1 MTEVAITNVKK
12 ASLGR
17 RIFHWSR
24 RINMERRIAM
34 MFLALGA
41 LSGLMT
47 YLVLTDTWQTQNP
60 ARAITWLLLSDFI
73 IVLSLGT
80 IIARRFVVLWIER
93 RRGMVGAKLH
103 SRLVLLFGLIALI
116 PAITV
121 SVFSTTF
128 LNYGL
133 DIWFGDKIKS
143 AIESSFNVS
152 QSYLQD
158 HQQRVAN
165 DTLSIANEIRD
176 QDWGGY
182 VDLSRLAAFLD
193 RQVDLRDLSEIVVI
207 DRRRQILASGGFTL
221 MMEFDLDLPEGAL
234 VRAESGE
241 TVVMQSDTGDRI
253 RALVAIDPQQGTYL
267 YAGRVIDDRVLNAIR
282 GNESAVSLYRQL
294 EGDRS
299 QWQITVGLIFA
310 VLALLLLMAAI
321 WVAII
326 SATNLVKPILR
337 LVEAAQRLGGGDLS
351 TRVKTG
357 KRDDEL
363 GELSRTFNTMA
374 LRLQTQQV
382 ELVATNRQLDDRRR
396 FTELV
401 LAGVS
406 AGVIGLNE
414 KGEIEL
420 PNRSASEL
428 LGRNMLQ
435 HVGQRLGDLVPE
447 MGELVALAQSRSA
460 GSAEGQINLSH
471 GPLTRTLHVRV
482 VSERGEGNHTRIVVT
497 FDDVTELLAAQ
508 RKAAWSDIARRIAHE
523 IKNPL
528 TPIQLS
534 AERLKRKYLKEIV
547 NDPETFAVCTDTI
560 VRQVSDIGR
569 LVDEFSSF
577 ARMPAPV
584 LRPEDLVE
592 LARQAAFLQQ
602 SANPG
607 IVYDV
612 DLPAEPIWANCDA
625 SQVTRALTNLL
636 QNAADA
642 IEARLELEQSGP
654 EGEGPNR
661 LTPGRI
667 HLWIRRDG
675 DEVTLAVDDNGRGLP
690 RQGRERLTDPYV
702 TTRVQGTGLGLAIVK
717 KIMEDHG
724 GRLQLLDGE
733 KGGASVR
740 LTFPAEIVLADPALK
755 SVQA

>member
-1 MTEVAITNVKK
+1 MTEVALIAKK
-12 ASLGR
+12 PNWGR
-17 RIFHWSR
+17 RLFDWSR

-34 MFLALGA
+34 VFLALGA

-80 IIARRFVVLWIER
+80 MIARRFVVLWVER

-143 AIESSFNVS
+143 AIESSFNVT

-176 QDWGGY
+176 QNWGSFL
-182 VDLSRLAAFLD
+182 DLSKLDMFLD
-193 RQVDLRDLSEIVVI
+193 RQVDLRDLSEAVVI

-221 MMEFDLDLPEGAL
+221 LMEFDLDLPEDAL
-234 VRAESGE
+234 VRADSGE
-241 TVVMQSDTGDRI
+241 MVILHSPTGDRI
-253 RALVAIDPQQGTYL
+253 RALTAIDRQQGIYL
-267 YAGRVIDDRVLNAIR
+267 YAGRVIDDQVLTAIR
-282 GNESAVSLYRQL
+282 NNENAVTLYRQL

-374 LRLQTQQV
+374 LRLQAQQV

-401 LAGVS
+401 LSGVS

-428 LGRNMLQ
+428 LGGNMME
-435 HVGQRLGDLVPE
+435 HVGERLGDAVPE
-447 MGELVALAQSRSA
+447 MAELVELAQGRQS

-471 GPLTRTLHVRV
+471 GPVTRTLHVRV
-482 VSERGEGNHTRIVVT
+482 VAERSDADHTRIVVT

-560 VRQVSDIGR
+560 VRQVGDIGR

-592 LARQAAFLQQ
+592 VTRQAAFLQQ
-602 SANPG
+602 NANPG
-607 IVYDV
+607 IVYDL
-612 DLPAEPIWANCDA
+612 DLPGETIWVNCDA

-642 IEARLELEQSGP
+642 IAARLEMEEAGS
-654 EGEGPNR
+654 EGEGQNR

-667 HLWIRRDG
+667 HLWIRRDE
-675 DEVTLAVDDNGRGLP
+675 DEVVLAVDDNGPGLP

-702 TTRVQGTGLGLAIVK
+702 TTRVKGTGLGLAIVK

-724 GRLQLLDGE
+724 GKLQLLDGE

-740 LTFPAEIVLADPALK
+740 LTFPAEIVLADPAPK

>member
-1 MTEVAITNVKK
+1 MTEVAITKK
-12 ASLGR
+12 PTLGR
-17 RIFHWSR
+17 RIFNWSR

-34 MFLALGA
+34 AFLALGA
-41 LSGLMT
+41 ASGLMT
-47 YLVLTDTWQTQNP
+47 YLVLTDLWQTQNP
-60 ARAITWLLLSDFI
+60 ARAITWLLLCDFI

-152 QSYLQD
+152 QSYLED
-158 HQQRVAN
+158 HRQRVAN

-176 QDWGGY
+176 HILGGFI
-182 VDLSRLAAFLD
+182 DLSRMAAFLD
-193 RQVDLRDLSEIVVI
+193 RQVELRDLSEAVVI

-234 VRAESGE
+234 VRADSGE
-241 TVVMQSDTGDRI
+241 TVVLQSPTGDRI
-253 RALVAIDPQQGTYL
+253 RALIAIDPHEGVYL
-267 YAGRVIDDRVLNAIR
+267 YTGRVIEDQVLTAIR
-282 GNESAVSLYRQL
+282 GNENAVNLYRQL

-382 ELVATNRQLDDRRR
+382 ELVATNQQLDDRRR

-401 LAGVS
+401 LSGVS

-428 LGRNMLQ
+428 LGRNVMQ
-435 HVGQRLGDLVPE
+435 HVGHRLGDLVPE
-447 MGELVALAQSRSA
+447 MGELVALAQSRQS
-460 GSAEGQINLSH
+460 GSAEGQINLAQ
-471 GPLTRTLHVRV
+471 GAAMRTLHVRA
-482 VSERGEGNHTRIVVT
+482 VSERSDGDHTRIVVT

-560 VRQVSDIGR
+560 VRQVGDIGR

-602 SANPG
+602 SANSA
-607 IVYDV
+607 IVYDL
-612 DLPAEPIWANCDA
+612 DLPADAIWANCDA

-642 IEARLELEQSGP
+642 IEARLEMEQAGSDV
-654 EGEGPNR
+654 EGQNR

-675 DEVTLAVDDNGRGLP
+675 DEVILGVDDNGRGLP
-690 RQGRERLTDPYV
+690 KQGRERLTDPYV
-702 TTRVQGTGLGLAIVK
+702 TTRVKGTGLGLAIVK

-733 KGGASVR
+733 EGGASVR

>member
-1 MTEVAITNVKK
+1 MTEVAISHKK
-12 ASLGR
+12 SSLSR
-17 RIFHWSR
+17 RMFNWSR

-34 MFLALGA
+34 IFLALGA

-47 YLVLTDTWQTQNP
+47 YLVLTDVWQTQNP

-143 AIESSFNVS
+143 AVESSFNVT
-152 QSYLQD
+152 QSYLQE

-176 QDWGGY
+176 QDWGGLL
-182 VDLSRLAAFLD
+182 DLSRLDAFLD
-193 RQVDLRDLSEIVVI
+193 RQVDLRDLSEAVVI

-221 MMEFDLDLPEGAL
+221 MMEFDLDLPEDAL
-234 VRAESGE
+234 VRADSGE
-241 TVVMQSDTGDRI
+241 MVMLHSPSGDRI
-253 RALVAIDPQQGTYL
+253 RALVAIDSAEGIYL
-267 YAGRVIDDRVLNAIR
+267 YAGRVIDDGVLTAIR
-282 GNESAVSLYRQL
+282 NNEGAVSLYRQL

-310 VLALLLLMAAI
+310 ALALLLLMAAI

-337 LVEAAQRLGGGDLS
+337 LVEAAQRLGGGDLA

-382 ELVATNRQLDDRRR
+382 ELVATNQQLDDRRR

-401 LAGVS
+401 LSGVS

-428 LGRNMLQ
+428 LGRNVMQ
-435 HVGQRLGDLVPE
+435 HVGEPLSGLVPE
-447 MGELVALAQSRSA
+447 MGELVTQAQNRPA
-460 GSAEGQINLSH
+460 GTAEGQINMSH
-471 GPLTRTLHVRV
+471 GALTRTLHVRV
-482 VSERGEGNHTRIVVT
+482 VSERSEGGHTRIVVT

-547 NDPETFAVCTDTI
+547 NDPETFAICTDTI
-560 VRQVSDIGR
+560 VRQVGDIGR

-592 LARQAAFLQQ
+592 LSRQAAFLQQ
-602 SANPG
+602 SANAS

-612 DLPAEPIWANCDA
+612 ALPAEPIWANCDA

-642 IEARLELEQSGP
+642 IEARLEMEQASSG
-654 EGEGPNR
+654 GDGQNR

-690 RQGRERLTDPYV
+690 RQGRDRLTDPYV
-702 TTRVQGTGLGLAIVK
+702 TTRVKGTGLGLAIVK

-724 GRLQLLDGE
+724 GKLQLLDGE